1 MQKKNL
7 AALVASLFILPVAA
21 HADVTI
27 YGFISAG
34 IESAKATGNGNSAKD
49 YTSRTRVSD
58 QNSRIG
64 FKGWED
70 LGGGTKAIWQVESS
84 LRNFENGG
92 TNDKGQTASFGTRN
106 TFIGIDN
113 ADFGKVL
120 LGQNDSAY
128 KVFTGSSNSAL
139 GTDLMV
145 NTTADNFGSSSV
157 NSRGEARL
165 ANSVHWFSPKWA
177 GFTLGGSWGVDEARV
192 AGNDSKRIS
201 LGLGYNWG
209 GLNLA
214 TAWDKQY
221 DMAVK
226 NNSNGYN
233 TSPTNDPAVLALN
246 AGKNVSFYS
255 IAASYKFDFGTFIG
269 GNYEWGNFDQI
280 GGGQVKQ
287 DDWLI
292 ALGQDF
298 GAASIKL
305 SYGQLG
311 TLKNVGAGVNGDDFK
326 AKQWILGGTYN
337 LSKSTQLL
345 AYATKITNNAQSKA
359 NFANNPVYDNNL
371 GTSSAGLTA
380 GNSPQAF
387 GIGMKVAF

>member
-7 AALVASLFILPVAA
+7 AALVASMFILPVAA

-27 YGFISAG
+27 YGFLSAG
-34 IESAKATGNGNSAKD
+34 IESAKASGSTSP

-92 TNDKGQTASFGTRN
+92 TNDKGQSASFGTRN

-177 GFTLGGSWGVDEARV
+177 GFTLGGSWAVDEAR
-192 AGNDSKRIS
+192 ANDANKQSTDAKRIS

-209 GLNLA
+209 SLNLA

-221 DMAVK
+221 DKGTSFDAKTGALTSSLGSSK
-226 NNSNGYN
+226 NI
-233 TSPTNDPAVLALN
+233 
-246 AGKNVSFYS
+246 SFYS

-269 GNYEWGNFDQI
+269 GNYEWGTYDQLA
-280 GGGQVKQ
+280 GGQVKQ

-311 TLKNVGAGVNGDDFK
+311 TLKNVGAGINGDDFK

-345 AYATKITNNAQSKA
+345 AYATKITNNAKQNA
-359 NFANNPVYDNNL
+359 NFANNAVYDTAL
-371 GTSSAGLTA
+371 GTKDASLTP